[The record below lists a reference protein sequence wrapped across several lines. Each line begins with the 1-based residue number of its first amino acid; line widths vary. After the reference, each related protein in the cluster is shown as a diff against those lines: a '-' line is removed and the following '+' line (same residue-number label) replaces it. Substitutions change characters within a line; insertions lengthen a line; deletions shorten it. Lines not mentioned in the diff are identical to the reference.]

1 MSAGPLTSGAVKV
14 DLRARAARIRVLALD
29 VDGVLTDGG
38 LRFDAQGDSG
48 KTFSVRDG
56 FGLTLLREVGIE
68 LAIITGRQSG
78 SVRARAAELGITHV
92 LEGIRD
98 KAMALRELAQRC
110 NVNLDAIAYLGDDWP
125 DLTALRLAGIAG
137 APADAEPDVRAH
149 CDWISSRRGGH
160 GAVREFAEMLLEWRG
175 QRTAALARYLEGT
188 GRSAG

>member
-1 MSAGPLTSGAVKV
+1 MSAGLTPRGATDV
-14 DLRARAARIRVLALD
+14 DLRARAARIQVLALD

-38 LRFDAQGDSG
+38 LRFDAQGDAG

-98 KAMALRELAQRC
+98 KASALRELARQWG
-110 NVNLDAIAYLGDDWP
+110 VELDNIAYIGDDWP
-125 DLTALRLAGIAG
+125 DLTALRIAGLAG

-149 CDWISSRRGGH
+149 CHWISSRPGGN
-160 GAVREFAEMLLEWRG
+160 GAVREFAEALLEWRG
-175 QRTAALARYLEGT
+175 QRAAVLTRYLEGV

>member
-1 MSAGPLTSGAVKV
+1 MSAGPPTSAAAEV
-14 DLRARAARIRVLALD
+14 DLRARAARIRILALD

-38 LRFDAQGDSG
+38 LRFDAQGDAG

-98 KAMALRELAQRC
+98 KATALRELAQRC
-110 NVNLDAIAYLGDDWP
+110 SVDLEAIAYLGDDWP
-125 DLTALRLAGIAG
+125 DLTALQLAGIAG

-149 CDWISSRRGGH
+149 CHWISSRPGGH